1 MEQRALGFGVNIRPR
16 KAALAYAS
24 RGDSLSALRRPHNLR
39 VVIVARELNRQRFRR
54 SWGSQERRAMKQIRH
69 PYLRMRSLLGT
80 LLAALALTAQ
90 PLGSQAQ
97 DEAVRIEEHLDQ
109 ALQPLTAAEIQQA
122 TTVLQRDDRARARL
136 ATGQRVRTVSV
147 ERHEDDKGAP
157 TGQRRA
163 DVVLYNYDTNET
175 ISAIVALDP
184 MPRIEHLTV
193 IRDQPPGLGIQ
204 EVEEAQQL
212 ALGHPTVQAELQA
225 AGLAGRE
232 SDLLITHIRVQA
244 AAPGDPCSTDRCV
257 ALFFNTRDA
266 VLDIQPVVNLT
277 TGEVEVQ

>member
-1 MEQRALGFGVNIRPR
+1 MN
-16 KAALAYAS
+16 
-24 RGDSLSALRRPHNLR
+24 
-39 VVIVARELNRQRFRR
+39 
-54 SWGSQERRAMKQIRH
+54 QIRH
-69 PYLRMRSLLGT
+69 PYLRMGRSLST
-80 LLAALALTAQ
+80 LLAALPLAGQ
-90 PLGSQAQ
+90 PLESQAQ
-97 DEAVRIEEHLDQ
+97 DEAVRIEEHVDQ
-109 ALQPLTAAEIQQA
+109 ALQPLTAAEIRQA

-136 ATGQRVRTVSV
+136 LTSQRVRTVSV

-157 TGQRRA
+157 PGQRRA

-175 ISAIVALDP
+175 ISAVVALDP
-184 MPRIEHLTV
+184 RPRIEHFTV
-193 IRDQPPGLGIQ
+193 TPDQPPGLGTQ

-212 ALGHPTVQAELQA
+212 ALAHPTVQAELRE

-232 SDLLITHIRVQA
+232 SEFLITHIRVQA

-266 VLDIQPVVNLT
+266 VLDIQPIVNLT